1 MENFILK
8 SRDAAD
14 QLERASYTAFSYLE
28 KYKAIIETILDPRFI
43 NGTEYPT
50 NWADVPYYNFTTL
63 PESQKTGNRS
73 YSQITYS
80 APGEVTSS
88 THDFIKKMS
97 SLNEQWVELKDWDIG
112 LEHSFNQ
119 ARLWIIYIDPQDSCS
134 IAVMTYPGQ
143 EVFFD
148 SSMYTEYGCLDL
160 RRRFPY
166 IYDNRN
172 VR

>member
-1 MENFILK
+1 MIFVVSAYVKVLFDRMSIVFTHTITKREMENFILK

-97 SLNEQWVELKDWDIG
+97 SLNE
-112 LEHSFNQ
+112 
-119 ARLWIIYIDPQDSCS
+119 
-134 IAVMTYPGQ
+134 
-143 EVFFD
+143 
-148 SSMYTEYGCLDL
+148 
-160 RRRFPY
+160 
-166 IYDNRN
+166 
-172 VR
+172 